1 MSERKTKNDSARV
14 RSQIRAYFASVPAK
28 ARAALRRIRVAI
40 RAAAPGVEEAF
51 SYRIPAFR
59 LDGRTLVWYAAFKNH
74 CSLYPMTA
82 AIRRRLAADLKGYG
96 LEGRRPWRDAFLNT
110 AMLLSGM
117 GPVDAPHT
125 NGGKMFAGI
134 FALYAGGVFLVVA
147 ALFLTP
153 MIHRLMHRIHWEGE
167 VP

>member
-1 MSERKTKNDSARV
+1 MIYEDRHTPPIPR
-14 RSQIRAYFASVPAK
+14 RRFAWRMAGHFSLA
-28 ARAALRRIRVAI
+28 AALVA
-40 RAAAPGVEEAF
+40 V
-51 SYRIPAFR
+51 
-59 LDGRTLVWYAAFKNH
+59 
-74 CSLYPMTA
+74 SL
-82 AIRRRLAADLKGYG
+82 LAGMEGYEHYEH
-96 LEGRRPWRDAFLNT
+96 LPWRDAFLNT